1 MPRCEQCAFLG
12 RRLSHRALL
21 RMPAGSSHAMNKDRQ
36 RQCPQKPFKHEEPEE
51 IALLEASQG
60 QAKQ

>member
-1 MPRCEQCAFLG
+1 
-12 RRLSHRALL
+12 
-21 RMPAGSSHAMNKDRQ
+21 MPAGSSHAMNKDRQ